1 MKLCNGIKEIGAKLK
16 VSARLTND
24 DQKILFLKLSIDL
37 IHYEMNQT
45 TYLNVT
51 HKRKNRNLNKNNFL
65 YMETAKID
73 NIVIKCLSPSG
84 FIYLDKV

>member
-1 MKLCNGIKEIGAKLK
+1 MKLYNGIKEIGAKLK

-51 HKRKNRNLNKNNFL
+51 QKEK
-65 YMETAKID
+65 
-73 NIVIKCLSPSG
+73 
-84 FIYLDKV
+84 